1 MSVVI
6 LWSLGRLSS
15 RAQPATAP
23 VGLGVWRIFDELLP
37 PRHLWSGSSAPR
49 TMICLKY
56 HLGKLQN
63 SQRSFG
69 IFNYEVKPTLLS
81 KLITY
86 QSLLFRVEA
95 LIRPTSEADSSR
107 PKRSRRQPGG
117 SFLKN
122 SSRAI
127 FWWWNLVNPRY
138 GCSAVCGQST
148 LIGQLLDSN
157 AGLIKVWL
165 STGWVHG
172 LLYWPYM
179 YDKRLEVYSNSIGV
193 CCSWLIFVYLVVNV
207 VSIMIDAQKS

>member
-1 MSVVI
+1 MVI
-6 LWSLGRLSS
+6 VWSLGRLSS

-86 QSLLFRVEA
+86 QSLLFRVRKPWSGQLQRLIAQDRREVEGSPVDHFWRTLQELSFDDEIS
-95 LIRPTSEADSSR
+95 LIRNMGAQLCVDKVRWSAN
-107 PKRSRRQPGG
+107 
-117 SFLKN
+117 FLIAT
-122 SSRAI
+122 R
-127 FWWWNLVNPRY
+127 V
-138 GCSAVCGQST
+138 
-148 LIGQLLDSN
+148 
-157 AGLIKVWL
+157 
-165 STGWVHG
+165 
-172 LLYWPYM
+172 
-179 YDKRLEVYSNSIGV
+179 
-193 CCSWLIFVYLVVNV
+193 
-207 VSIMIDAQKS
+207 